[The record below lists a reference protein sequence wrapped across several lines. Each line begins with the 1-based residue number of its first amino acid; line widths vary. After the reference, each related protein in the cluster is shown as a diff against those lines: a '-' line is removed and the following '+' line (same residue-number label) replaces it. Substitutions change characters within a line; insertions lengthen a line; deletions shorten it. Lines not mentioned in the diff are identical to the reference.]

1 MVMETALEKDT
12 AERYQTMRE
21 MAADMNF
28 GN

>member
-1 MVMETALEKDT
+1 METALEKDT